1 VAKRLGKGL
10 EALIPQL
17 NTDEHDTITEIPI
30 DELRPNPYQPR
41 RVFDEAALAEL
52 AQSIREHGVVQPII
66 VRKGI
71 KGYDI
76 VAGERRWRAA
86 KLAGLTK
93 IPAVIKVFTEEQVM
107 QVALIENLQREDL
120 NPIEIAQAYQKLMET
135 FKLTQEELAQK
146 VGKSRPHVANF
157 LRLLTLPKVIQDDV
171 SRGTLSMGHARALL
185 GVEDDATRMELAK
198 QAVREQWSVRELEAR
213 VQRLRAA
220 KERARSKRRAPA
232 KADRDPVV
240 ARYEDALRAHI
251 GTAVKIRQTQHR
263 GKIEIEYLSR
273 EDLDR
278 IVALIVGRSAEE

>member
-1 VAKRLGKGL
+1 MAKRLGKGL

-17 NTDEHDTITEIPI
+17 SADEHDAITEIPI

-41 RVFDEAALAEL
+41 RVFDDASLAEL
-52 AQSIREHGVVQPII
+52 ANSIREHGVVQPII

-93 IPAVIKVFTEEQVM
+93 IPAVVKVFTEEQVM
-107 QVALIENLQREDL
+107 EIALIENLQREDL

-135 FKLTQEELAQK
+135 FNLTQEELAQK

-157 LRLLTLPKVIQDDV
+157 LRLLTLPKAIQDDV

-185 GVEDDATRMELAK
+185 GVEDDAMRMELAK
-198 QAVREQWSVRELEAR
+198 QAVRERWSVRELEAR
-213 VQRLRAA
+213 VQRLRKARETARA
-220 KERARSKRRAPA
+220 KRAKPVH
-232 KADRDPVV
+232 DPVV

-251 GTAVKIRQTQHR
+251 GTAVKIRQLNKK

-273 EDLDR
+273 EDLHR
-278 IVALIVGRSAEE
+278 IVALIVGRSTDA

>member
-1 VAKRLGKGL
+1 MAKRLGKGL

-17 NTDEHDTITEIPI
+17 SADEHDAITEIPI

-41 RVFDEAALAEL
+41 RVFDDASLAEL
-52 AQSIREHGVVQPII
+52 ANSIREHGVVQPII

-93 IPAVIKVFTEEQVM
+93 IPAVVKVFTEEQVM
-107 QVALIENLQREDL
+107 EIALIENLQREDL
-120 NPIEIAQAYQKLMET
+120 NTIEIAQAYQKLMET
-135 FKLTQEELAQK
+135 FNLTQEELAQK
-146 VGKSRPHVANF
+146 VGKSRPHMANF
-157 LRLLTLPKVIQDDV
+157 LRLLTLPKAIQDDV

-185 GVEDDATRMELAK
+185 GVEDDAMRMELAK
-198 QAVREQWSVRELEAR
+198 QAVRERWSVRELEAR
-213 VQRLRAA
+213 VQRLRKARETARA
-220 KERARSKRRAPA
+220 KRAKPVH
-232 KADRDPVV
+232 DPVV

-251 GTAVKIRQTQHR
+251 GTAVKIRQLNKK

-273 EDLDR
+273 EDLHR
-278 IVALIVGRSAEE
+278 IVALIVGRSADA

>member
-1 VAKRLGKGL
+1 MAKRLGKGL

-17 NTDEHDTITEIPI
+17 SADEHDAITEIPI

-41 RVFDEAALAEL
+41 RVFDDASLAEL
-52 AQSIREHGVVQPII
+52 ANSIREHGVVQPII

-93 IPAVIKVFTEEQVM
+93 IPAVVKVFTEEQVM
-107 QVALIENLQREDL
+107 EIALIENLQREDL

-135 FKLTQEELAQK
+135 FNLTQEELAQK

-157 LRLLTLPKVIQDDV
+157 LRLLTLPKAIQDDV

-185 GVEDDATRMELAK
+185 GVEDDAMRMELAK
-198 QAVREQWSVRELEAR
+198 QAVRERWSVRELEAR
-213 VQRLRAA
+213 VQRLRKARETARA
-220 KERARSKRRAPA
+220 KRAKPVH
-232 KADRDPVV
+232 DPVV

-251 GTAVKIRQTQHR
+251 GTAVKIRQLNKK

-273 EDLDR
+273 EDLHR
-278 IVALIVGRSAEE
+278 IVALIVGRSADA

>member
-1 VAKRLGKGL
+1 MAKRLGKGL

-17 NTDEHDTITEIPI
+17 SADEHDAITEIPI

-41 RVFDEAALAEL
+41 RVFDDASLAEL
-52 AQSIREHGVVQPII
+52 ANSIREHGVVQPII

-93 IPAVIKVFTEEQVM
+93 IPAVVKAFTEEQVM
-107 QVALIENLQREDL
+107 EIALIENLQREDL

-135 FKLTQEELAQK
+135 FNLTQEELAQK

-157 LRLLTLPKVIQDDV
+157 LRLLTLPKAIQDDV

-185 GVEDDATRMELAK
+185 GVEDDVMRMELAK
-198 QAVREQWSVRELEAR
+198 QAVRERWSVRELEAR
-213 VQRLRAA
+213 VQRLRKARETARA
-220 KERARSKRRAPA
+220 KRAKPVH
-232 KADRDPVV
+232 DPVV

-251 GTAVKIRQTQHR
+251 GTAVKIRQLNKK

-273 EDLDR
+273 EDLHR
-278 IVALIVGRSAEE
+278 IVALIVGRSADA

>member
-1 VAKRLGKGL
+1 MAKRLGKGL

-17 NTDEHDTITEIPI
+17 SADEYDAMTEIPI

-41 RVFDEAALAEL
+41 RVFDDASLAEL
-52 AQSIREHGVVQPII
+52 ANSIREHGVVQPII

-93 IPAVIKVFTEEQVM
+93 IPAVVKDFTEEQVM
-107 QVALIENLQREDL
+107 EIALIENLQREDL

-135 FKLTQEELAQK
+135 FHLTQEELAQK

-157 LRLLTLPKVIQDDV
+157 LRLLTLPRAIQDDV

-185 GVEDDATRMELAK
+185 SVEDDATRLELAK
-198 QAVREQWSVRELEAR
+198 QAVRERWSVRELEAR
-213 VQRLRAA
+213 VQQMRKARETTRAKRA
-220 KERARSKRRAPA
+220 KPVP
-232 KADRDPVV
+232 DPVV

-251 GTAVKIRQTQHR
+251 GTAVKIRQLNKK
-263 GKIEIEYLSR
+263 GKIEIEYLSQ
-273 EDLDR
+273 EDLRR
-278 IVALIVGRSAEE
+278 IVALIVGRSADA